1 KASGTKMATS
11 VSARAFIALVIALGL
26 AVLGDAIF
34 SASTLYILR
43 LVSFLLLACVAAR
56 LKVKLP
62 GLTGNMA
69 VNLPF
74 ILVAAAE
81 MSLIE
86 KPIVGCVSN
95 FVQCLPSAGKKFNP
109 MQTAFN
115 VSNMALAIATTRLI
129 YGSSVLASFV
139 ASPSL
144 RLAIATA
151 GFVLVNTIPVALVIF
166 LTEGK
171 SVFSTWMGIFQVSFP
186 YFLASAGVA
195 GIVLTLASRV
205 GWPVPVVILPL
216 MAGVFYSYRRFCYTP
231 PKVWGHAPAEKMEPE
246 SVRPVEEN
254 ESLA

>member
-1 KASGTKMATS
+1 MPTS

-26 AVLGDAIF
+26 AVLGDAAF
-34 SASTLYILR
+34 SAPTIYVVR
-43 LVSFLLLACVAAR
+43 LAAFLLLACVAAR

-62 GLTGNMA
+62 GLTGSMA

-81 MSLIE
+81 MSLME
-86 KPIVGCVSN
+86 TLLVGCVSN
-95 FVQCLPSAGKKFNP
+95 FVQCLPRAGKKFNP
-109 MQTAFN
+109 VQTAFN
-115 VSNMALAIATTRLI
+115 VSNMALAVAATRLI
-129 YGSSVLASFV
+129 YGSPWLASFA

-144 RLAIATA
+144 RLGIATA

-166 LTEGK
+166 LTEGR
-171 SVFSTWMGIFQVSFP
+171 SVLPTWLGILQISFP

-205 GWPVPVVILPL
+205 GWPVPVLILPL
-216 MAGVFYSYRRFCYTP
+216 MAGLFYSYRRFCSTP
-231 PKVWGHAPAEKMEPE
+231 PKVWADVPVEKMEPE
-246 SVRPVEEN
+246 GVRPAEEK

>member
-1 KASGTKMATS
+1 MPTS

-34 SASTLYILR
+34 SASTISVVR

-62 GLTGNMA
+62 GLTGTMA

-74 ILVAAAE
+74 ILVAMAE
-81 MSLIE
+81 MSLVEALI
-86 KPIVGCVSN
+86 IGCVSN
-95 FVQCLPSAGKKFNP
+95 FVQCLPHAGKRFNP
-109 MQTAFN
+109 VQTAFN
-115 VSNMALAIATTRLI
+115 VSNMALAVAATRLI
-129 YGSSVLASFV
+129 YQWSLVNASV

-171 SVFSTWMGIFQVSFP
+171 SVISTWLGIFQISFP
-186 YFLASAGVA
+186 YFLASAGIA
-195 GIVLTLASRV
+195 GVVLTLASRV

-216 MAGVFYSYRRFCYTP
+216 MAGVFYSYRRFCPTT
-231 PKVWGHAPAEKMEPE
+231 PKVWEEVPLEKMEPE
-246 SVRPVEEN
+246 GVRPPEEN